1 MVSAIGC
8 RSYLSWLMCL
18 VPSRPHPD
26 ASNVIVTGS
35 FDSVRGFVC
44 SPVSPVQAH
53 LHAQWSGSI
62 HLSRTGSGFEGRANV
77 PWGEK
82 VPYKYI
88 VDGRW
93 TTTDDQPTEYDSIG
107 NLNNVYRSPARPAVV
122 PDTSSSIAGTV
133 AGAIQTAKEAAMD
146 MVEAIAPGTTG
157 QAPSPP
163 AEVESEAGAAVDPQP
178 KYPPPREGPPAPA
191 PTEPETVG
199 KITSEVVLPSEAESA
214 PVLPIVPIHMVPLEP
229 PANGTPA
236 KTDVSAS
243 KPLDATIIE
252 GTKAADAAPIA
263 VGTPEVQPSTHTP
276 AGANGVD
283 TTAINSPA
291 KEEAAPVT
299 PLINGGSQPTT
310 PALNGTGSAPT
321 TPAMNGNALSATT
334 STASSPSTPA
344 KERRMRF
351 PSLSSHSHRS
361 SSASLSEFG
370 ESQSST
376 SNGKPD
382 THASR
387 LGSSRKQRN
396 SIFGRL
402 KEMFHH
408 EGSPGK

>member
-1 MVSAIGC
+1 MSEFHEALF
-8 RSYLSWLMCL
+8 RW
-18 VPSRPHPD
+18 PHPD

-35 FDSVRGFVC
+35 FDS
-44 SPVSPVQAH
+44 
-53 LHAQWSGSI
+53 WSGSI

-122 PDTSSSIAGTV
+122 PETSISIAGTV

-146 MVEAIAPGTTG
+146 MVEAIAPGTTC

-163 AEVESEAGAAVDPQP
+163 AEAESEAGTAVDPQP

-236 KTDVSAS
+236 
-243 KPLDATIIE
+243 DATIVE
-252 GTKAADAAPIA
+252 DAKAADAAPTA
-263 VGTPEVQPSTHTP
+263 ASTPEAQPSTHTP

-291 KEEAAPVT
+291 KEASEAAPVT